1 MGTLQLPP
9 NKHQER
15 SLRTRALLLDAAIKS
30 LAEVG
35 YVNAST
41 SDIASR
47 AGVTRG
53 AHLHHFKT
61 RTELFAQTI
70 DHLNTR
76 QQDAVQRVAEAAT
89 DTSAPA
95 EMIVELV
102 VAAFAGELGRASVE
116 LFVAI
121 RNDEALR
128 QHMLQVQRGLTQ
140 ELLQVCAELIGT
152 NAPAQRL
159 EPTFWMTL
167 NLVRG
172 TIVDEMLGRN
182 ASRRKQM
189 LAEWKRLASVSLQDV
204 DSTRDAAVN
213 RHE

>member
-1 MGTLQLPP
+1 M
-9 NKHQER
+9 R
-15 SLRTRALLLDAAIKS
+15 
-30 LAEVG
+30 
-35 YVNAST
+35 
-41 SDIASR
+41 
-47 AGVTRG
+47 
-53 AHLHHFKT
+53 
-61 RTELFAQTI
+61 
-70 DHLNTR
+70 
-76 QQDAVQRVAEAAT
+76 RVADAAT
-89 DTSAPA
+89 DTSTPA
-95 EMIVELV
+95 EFIVDLV

-128 QHMLQVQRGLTQ
+128 RHMLQVQTGLTQ
-140 ELLQVCAELIGT
+140 ELLQLCTDLIGT

-182 ASRRKQM
+182 AGRRRKII
-189 LAEWKRLASVSLQDV
+189 AEWKRLASVSLQDV
-204 DSTRDAAVN
+204 DSTGDATVD

>member
-1 MGTLQLPP
+1 VATVQLPP

-15 SLRTRALLLDAAIKS
+15 SLRTRALLLDAAIES

-35 YVNAST
+35 YANAST

-76 QQDAVQRVAEAAT
+76 QQDAVRRVADAVT
-89 DTSAPA
+89 DTSTPA
-95 EMIVELV
+95 DIIVDLV
-102 VAAFAGELGRASVE
+102 VAAFTGELGRASVE

-128 QHMLQVQRGLTQ
+128 RHMVQIQGGLTQ
-140 ELLQVCAELIGT
+140 ELVQVCAELMGKS
-152 NAPAQRL
+152 APARRL

-172 TIVDEMLGRN
+172 TMVDEMLGRN
-182 ASRRKQM
+182 AGRRRKII
-189 LAEWKRLASVSLQDV
+189 AEWKRLASVSLQEADG
-204 DSTRDAAVN
+204 
-213 RHE
+213 